1 MKLDAVIEK
10 LNDAL
15 RILEEEKANKRSI
28 ISTPGPT
35 MRCSYCSAT
44 LGEIVYRSVGYDG
57 YWFCCQSC
65 KNAMELD
72 MRLRQM
78 DRGR

>member
-1 MKLDAVIEK
+1 MTLDAVIEK
-10 LNDAL
+10 LGGAL
-15 RILEEEKANKRSI
+15 RMLEEEKASRRSI

-35 MRCSYCSAT
+35 LRCSYCNAV

-65 KNAMELD
+65 KNNMELD
-72 MRLRQM
+72 LRIRRM